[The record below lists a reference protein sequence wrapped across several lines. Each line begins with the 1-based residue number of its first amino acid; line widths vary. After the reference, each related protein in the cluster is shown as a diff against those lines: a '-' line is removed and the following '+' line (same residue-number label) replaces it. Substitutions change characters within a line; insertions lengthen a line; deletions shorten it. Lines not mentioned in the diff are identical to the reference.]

1 MARPLNPLLR
11 HVSVTVPPS
20 LEDAVHAW
28 LEVRF
33 GQVPSIYTDAAT
45 GLSTVSVY
53 PEIPP
58 ARLASTRR
66 EIRASLAELA
76 AAGMDVDPARI
87 GIRSVPAKDW
97 SESWKRHFRPIEV
110 GPSLL
115 VKPTWSRR
123 RPRKGQAVVVLDPGL
138 SFGTGQHATTRFC
151 LEQVAANRPQGT
163 VRSFLDIGTGSGILA
178 IAAARLGYTPVAA
191 FDFDPDCVRTAIE
204 NAALNGV
211 SEAVQPA
218 LADITKAPRR
228 PAVRH
233 DVVCANLIHDLLV
246 SERDRI
252 LARVTEDGSLVLA
265 GILKTQFAA
274 VEKAYVD
281 AGWNCVRS
289 KGEREWRSGL
299 FRRTG
304 SR

>member
-1 MARPLNPLLR
+1 
-11 HVSVTVPPS
+11 V
-20 LEDAVHAW
+20 EEAVHAL

-33 GQVPSIYTDAAT
+33 GQVPSIYTDAAS

-53 PEIPP
+53 PEIPSTRV
-58 ARLASTRR
+58 AATRR
-66 EIRASLAELA
+66 EIRESLEELES
-76 AAGMDVDPARI
+76 AGTDTHPARI

-123 RPRKGQAVVVLDPGL
+123 RPRKGQELVVLDPGL

-151 LEQVAANRPQGT
+151 LEQVAANRPKGT
-163 VRSFLDIGTGSGILA
+163 TRSFLDIGTGSGILA
-178 IAAARLGYTPVAA
+178 VAAARLGFAPVTA
-191 FDFDPDCVRTAIE
+191 FDFDPDCVRTATE

-211 SEAVQPA
+211 SEAVQPT

-228 PAVRH
+228 EAVRH

-246 SERDRI
+246 SARDRI
-252 LARVTEDGSLVLA
+252 LARVSEGGSLVLA
-265 GILKTQFAA
+265 GILETQFPA
-274 VEKAYVD
+274 VEKAYAA
-281 AGWNCVRS
+281 AGWKCVRS

-299 FRRTG
+299 FRRPG
-304 SR
+304 LA